1 MSKQWLKC
9 ISAMVLFLMFF
20 GMVKVQAQANGDESL
35 FLVFE
40 FMVVDNEQEEA
51 YEETERFW
59 KKIHE
64 ERVKQGQII
73 GWDLWSLQ
81 PGGEQQGYQYLTVT
95 LYDDP
100 VKMMSRSELAG
111 TIEKA
116 YPDMSAEEL
125 QANLDAAN
133 ASRDLAA
140 RVYLEQI
147 ASTESAYEMKIGNIA
162 SIDMMKVD
170 LDKYE
175 AYEEAEKQIFQPL
188 HQENVDEGY
197 MANWGLLKVINPIG
211 SDAYMSHIT
220 VNMFESWEQVFDYEE
235 IEESDDLTFNT
246 QSALIQAGLQTRDMR
261 MVYFATLIDMVR

>member
-1 MSKQWLKC
+1 MSNKWLKVYT
-9 ISAMVLFLMFF
+9 APLLFMMIV
-20 GMVKVQAQANGDESL
+20 GSVGVQAQNDDAL

-64 ERVKQGQII
+64 ERVAQGQII

-81 PGGEQQGYQYLTVT
+81 PGGEQQGYQYMTVT

-100 VKMMSRSELAG
+100 VKMMSRFDLDA
-111 TIEKA
+111 TIKKA
-116 YPDMSAEEL
+116 YPEMSEEDI
-125 QANLDAAN
+125 QKHLDAAN

-140 RVYLEQI
+140 RVYLEQVASTDSDFSMDIGTI
-147 ASTESAYEMKIGNIA
+147 ASV
-162 SIDMMKVD
+162 DMMKVD
-170 LDKYE
+170 LDKYN
-175 AYEEAEKQIFQPL
+175 AYEEAEMQIFQPL

-197 MANWGLLKVINPIG
+197 MSNWALLKVINPIG

-220 VNMFESWEQVFDYEE
+220 VNMFENWEQVFDYEE
-235 IEESDDLTFNT
+235 IEETDDLTFNT

>member
-1 MSKQWLKC
+1 MINNNLIKYVACTLILLAS
-9 ISAMVLFLMFF
+9 F
-20 GMVKVQAQANGDESL
+20 GVKSQAQENESL

-40 FMVVDNEQEEA
+40 FMVVDNEQEA
-51 YEETERFW
+51 DYEETERFW
-59 KKIHE
+59 KQIHK
-64 ERVKQGQII
+64 ERVNQGQII

-95 LYDDP
+95 FYDDP
-100 VKMMSRSELAG
+100 VKMMSRFDLDA
-111 TIEKA
+111 TIKAA
-116 YPDMSAEEL
+116 YPDMSEDEI
-125 QANLDAAN
+125 QRNLDAAN

-147 ASTESAYEMKIGNIA
+147 AYTESEFISEIGTIA

-170 LDKYE
+170 LDKYD

-188 HQENVDEGY
+188 HQENVDEGF

-220 VNMFESWEQVFDYEE
+220 VNMFENWEQVFDYEA

-261 MVYFATLIDMVR
+261 MVYFATLLDMVR

>member
-1 MSKQWLKC
+1 MLNQITKSLLGC
-9 ISAMVLFLMFF
+9 LIVCMAF
-20 GMVKVQAQANGDESL
+20 GVATSTAQDNDNL

-51 YEETERFW
+51 YKETERFW

-64 ERVKQGQII
+64 ERVKQGQIT

-81 PGGEQQGYQYLTVT
+81 PGGEEQGYQYLTVT

-100 VKMMSRSELAG
+100 VKMMSRFDLQE

-116 YPDMSAEEL
+116 YPKMSDKEL
-125 QANLDAAN
+125 QMQLDKANS
-133 ASRDLAA
+133 SRDLAV

-147 ASTESAYEMKIGNIA
+147 AYAEGDFEMKLGTIA
-162 SIDMMKVD
+162 SIDMMKVA
-170 LDKYE
+170 LDKYD
-175 AYEEAEKQIFQPL
+175 AYEEAEMQIFQPL
-188 HQENVDEGY
+188 HQENVDDGR

-220 VNMFESWEQVFDYEE
+220 VNMFESWEQVFDYEAVD
-235 IEESDDLTFNT
+235 ESDDLAFNMN
-246 QSALIQAGLQTRDMR
+246 SALIQAGLQTRDMR
-261 MVYFATLIDMVR
+261 MVYFATLIEMVR